1 MHSSFGSFPNVI
13 GAEHVKLALIQP
25 CGGVFTLRPLC
36 DRSSAGLLEELVG
49 RRPSLRHTPPVPVV
63 FNPLFGQIGHQPLS
77 VVPRANGTR
86 VSKIE
91 AMTKDL
97 SEETLREQMFDLVAN
112 LAESTSLELDKT
124 IAELKAKDKKA
135 GDE

>member
-1 MHSSFGSFPNVI
+1 M
-13 GAEHVKLALIQP
+13 
-25 CGGVFTLRPLC
+25 
-36 DRSSAGLLEELVG
+36 
-49 RRPSLRHTPPVPVV
+49 